1 MNQLSLFDQVLS
13 VTKEKEVSKKV
24 DEKELK
30 KIYYTITEVAAMF
43 SVNASLLRFWEKEF
57 SKELGKVKKNKKG
70 DRYYNK
76 ENIEYLNVI
85 YYLLKTK
92 KMTIEGAREMLRQDK
107 KKVHSNAQMIENLEQ
122 VRAFLVNLKKYLA

>member
-1 MNQLSLFDQVLS
+1 MNQLSLFDQVLT
-13 VTKEKEVSKKV
+13 VTKEKTVKPKV
-24 DEKELK
+24 DEKELSK
-30 KIYYTITEVAAMF
+30 VYYTITEVAAMF

-57 SKELGKVKKNKKG
+57 QKELGKVKKNKKG

-92 KMTIEGAREMLRQDK
+92 KMTIEGAREMIKQDK

-122 VRAFLVNLKKYLA
+122 VREFLVNLKKYLA